1 MINKLLTTRR
11 ILEYGGTLDDDR
23 YAQYNALAGDSIGY
37 DFSNFD
43 DEVAITPETG
53 DPSDWASRF
62 VPTALSIALGVRG
75 LRRGLSGKGFYGI
88 TREAAN
94 KKYNVIKELHSGGG
108 SNAAKR
114 WAKINADRL
123 GRKTTGLLLNGLGE
137 RATNG
142 AASLYGKRAK
152 AATEAYQKRLK
163 ALSSSPPAV
172 SHNNGGPLD
181 PSWSLSNYFVN
192 RNIATG
198 QLMPHAFRKDFD
210 LMQGAGDYLTN
221 SANIASSSSRLI
233 SSLGNS
239 LDDVIQE
246 QGGAEGAT
254 YATGSAGDKSSYLR
268 YAPAVMSGISY
279 LGDLFG
285 ANRPDYR
292 EANKIE
298 AMSKGFRNIAYS
310 PIASRMTPRYF
321 DREYHANKLANQANS
336 QRAVILASASGNAS
350 NSQGALL
357 AHGLNASTGLGNL
370 YRQAEEFNTTRE
382 EQAFKTNV
390 GIEGTNKQMQ
400 MQADAQSNASHA
412 QRMNALI
419 TAANMRAR
427 EDQMSSTVRSNNLT
441 NFTNSLAGIGL
452 EAYRRN
458 ALDSMYRRYKTKLDG
473 SVEYIKELERQ
484 KKNS

>member
-1 MINKLLTTRR
+1 MLR
-11 ILEYGGTLDDDR
+11 YGVNLDDDR
-23 YAQYNALAGDSIGY
+23 YAQYNALVGDSIGY

-75 LRRGLSGKGFYGI
+75 LRRGLSGKGFYGV

-94 KKYNVIKELHSGGG
+94 KKYNVIKELYSGGG

-142 AASLYGKRAK
+142 ASSLYSKRAK

-163 ALSSSPPAV
+163 ALSTPPPPTV

-198 QLMPHAFRKDFD
+198 QLMPHAFRKNFD
-210 LMQGAGDYLTN
+210 LMQGAKDYLTN
-221 SANIASSSSRLI
+221 SANLASSSSRLM

-239 LDDVIQE
+239 LDTPLNDTTQE
-246 QGGAEGAT
+246 QGGLEGTT
-254 YATGSAGDKSSYLR
+254 YTASSKGDKSSYLR
-268 YAPAVMSGISY
+268 YAPAVMSSISY

-285 ANRPDYR
+285 ANKPDYR
-292 EANKIE
+292 EADKIE
-298 AMSKGFRNIAYS
+298 AMTKGFRDIAYS
-310 PIASRMTPRYF
+310 PITSRMTPRYF

-336 QRAVILASASGNAS
+336 QRAAILASASGNAS

-357 AHGLNASTGLGNL
+357 AHGLNASTGLSNL
-370 YRQAEEFNTTRE
+370 YRQAEEFNTARE

-390 GIEGTNKQMQ
+390 GIEGTNRQMQ
-400 MQADAQSNASHA
+400 MQADAQSNVSHA